1 MHLKQSVEENLSAF
15 PCQSR
20 NDMQLNGKD
29 LILKKRK
36 NMNPAHTHFRNGHSY
51 FVTIPCIT
59 MLDHFEISV
68 YSSRIHVL
76 LCFELWAI

>member
-29 LILKKRK
+29 LILKKK
-36 NMNPAHTHFRNGHSY
+36 K
-51 FVTIPCIT
+51 
-59 MLDHFEISV
+59 
-68 YSSRIHVL
+68 
-76 LCFELWAI
+76 